1 MRIGLLADLHANREA
16 AEACMQELVRAGC
29 ARFAFLGD
37 LVGYGAEPG
46 WIVDF
51 VRGQVEAG
59 AIAVQGNHDAAI
71 GVPASERMH
80 EDARAAIDWTRA
92 QLDETQRA
100 FLLGLP
106 LQVPEEDRLYVHAN
120 AFEPAQ
126 WSYVHNTLNAQR
138 SLAAT
143 SQRLTFVGHVHEQ
156 ALYYTGT
163 GGQALHFQPAPGRP
177 IPLLPSRRWLAVV
190 GSSGQPRDGNP
201 AAACAWL
208 DTAARQLTFL
218 RVPYDHE
225 RAAAKIRAAGLP
237 PALAERLLTGN

>member
-16 AEACMQELVRAGC
+16 TETCMQELERAGC

-37 LVGYGAEPG
+37 LVGYGADPA
-46 WIVDF
+46 WVVDF
-51 VRGQVEAG
+51 VRGEVQAG
-59 AIAVQGNHDAAI
+59 AVAVQGNHDAAI
-71 GVPASERMH
+71 GTPASERMH

-92 QLDETQRA
+92 QLDEVQRT
-100 FLLGLP
+100 FLRDLP
-106 LQVPEEDRLYVHAN
+106 LQIVEDDRLYVHAN
-120 AFEPAQ
+120 AFEPAL

-143 SQRLTFVGHVHEQ
+143 AQWLTLVGHVHEQ

-163 GGQALHFQPAPGRP
+163 SRQALHFRPAPGRA

-208 DTAARQLTFL
+208 DTERRQLTFL

-237 PALAERLLTGN
+237 AALALRLLTGS